1 MPITLACPCG
11 KPLRVGDQFAGRMV
25 KCPVCGATQRA
36 GQPTA
41 EPAPAPKLPNP
52 AAETSDDFEVI
63 KDTIPANKPVPPKPA
78 AKPAPAP
85 AAPAPNR
92 VKAAVVA
99 EEEKPAASGIIGQPK
114 KPKKKRKK
122 RSRPDDDEDDKGYV
136 DRMIANEE
144 WMKRVIRASAYI
156 VLGLV
161 ILVGVSILYFGY
173 REDVQWLQEEGG
185 RAKLGLI
192 VLAVFGLAA
201 IGKGVIGLVF
211 GQFLGDDD

>member
-36 GQPTA
+36 GQPAA
-41 EPAPAPKLPNP
+41 EPAAAPKPPNP

-63 KDTIPANKPVPPKPA
+63 EDTIPANKPATPKPA
-78 AKPAPAP
+78 ARPAPAP
-85 AAPAPNR
+85 AAPAPSR
-92 VKAAVVA
+92 VKVAVVA
-99 EEEKPAASGIIGQPK
+99 EEETPAASGIIGQPK
-114 KPKKKRKK
+114 KTKKKRKK
-122 RSRPDDDEDDKGYV
+122 KSRPAGEDDGSDV

-144 WMKRVIRASAYI
+144 WMKRVIRGSAYI
-156 VLGLV
+156 V
-161 ILVGVSILYFGY
+161 VGVLILIGFGIIY
-173 REDVQWLQEEGG
+173 TQYWEAIQEEGG
-185 RAKLGLI
+185 Q
-192 VLAVFGLAA
+192 VVFGMYAFAVMGLLA